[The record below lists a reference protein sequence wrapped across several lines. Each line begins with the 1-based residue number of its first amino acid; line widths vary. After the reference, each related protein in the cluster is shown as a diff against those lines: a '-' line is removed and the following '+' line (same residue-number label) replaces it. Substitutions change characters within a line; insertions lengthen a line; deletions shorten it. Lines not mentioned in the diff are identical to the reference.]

1 VRRRLVLPAAIAAL
15 GLALPGASADAAN
28 LYLPNYGTTPEGI
41 SGYARA
47 PDGSLSPLAGSPFPV
62 PAAATG
68 ILGLAFTP
76 DGGRAVATFL
86 FNGGVLGL
94 TVAGDGSIAA
104 PEGPIDTPSVTSI
117 AVSPDGRF
125 AYAPTRDFMS
135 EAAIGIPG
143 YSIGANGSLTP
154 ISGSPFSSGE
164 FADVAITPD
173 GRFLFGISGGQV
185 KHFAIGADGKL
196 TDAGTSAIASAQNLA
211 VSSDGRF
218 LFVGISSAA
227 DGVASFSIGAD
238 GSLTQ
243 NGLPALTGNVGMRL
257 FTVGPDARY
266 VYMPDV
272 NVNGIVTAAVAP
284 DGALTVIGT
293 MPVDDPEAVA
303 VSPDGRFLYYA
314 RAGGPGLVGVA
325 SIGTDGLP
333 TLLPFTNAWQSGER
347 ERILFGPT
355 PAPVAS
361 FTQTRAVPA
370 AASSFDATGSTRA
383 ARFDWDFGDGT
394 TLADGGPTPA
404 HTYAAAGIY
413 QVTLTASDAQGCST
427 RFIYTGQSTVCPGG
441 SSATTTAALDTLPA
455 LSALSVTNRRF
466 AAVPAQVRRVK
477 RGTAFR
483 YTLSEAA
490 RVVFTID
497 RRTIGRRVGG
507 TCRPLTRRNSRRK
520 RCVLFRRAGRLA
532 AAAKQGANRT
542 RFNGRL
548 RGRRLRPGPY
558 RATAVAT
565 DSAGGKSA
573 RSSVRF
579 RIVRPRRVR

>member
-1 VRRRLVLPAAIAAL
+1 MRRRLVLPAALAGL
-15 GLALPGASADAAN
+15 WLALSGASAEAAN
-28 LYLPNYGTTPEGI
+28 LYVPNYGTTPEGI

-62 PAAATG
+62 PAGAGG
-68 ILGLAFTP
+68 IWMLAFTP
-76 DGGRAVATFL
+76 DGGRAVTGFL
-86 FNGGVLGL
+86 FNGGVLGF

-104 PEGPIDTPSVTSI
+104 SGTPIDTPSVPSI

-125 AYAPTRDFMS
+125 AYAPTRTFM
-135 EAAIGIPG
+135 AVPAVGILG
-143 YSIGANGSLTP
+143 YSIGADGSLTP
-154 ISGSPFSSGE
+154 IGGSPFSSGQ
-164 FADVAITPD
+164 FGDIAITPD
-173 GRFLFGISGGQV
+173 GRFLYANSGGQV
-185 KHFAIGADGKL
+185 KHFAIGSDGKL
-196 TDAGTSAIASAQNLA
+196 TDAGTSAITGASSLA

-218 LFVGISSAA
+218 LFVGLDAAA

-243 NGLPALTGNVGMRL
+243 NGLPALTGDVGMRL
-257 FTVGPDARY
+257 FAVGPDARY

-272 NVNGIVTAAVAP
+272 NVNGIVTAAVAA

-314 RAGGPGLVGVA
+314 HAGGPGLVGVA

-333 TLLPFTNAWQSGER
+333 TLLPFTIAWQSGER
-347 ERILFGPT
+347 ERIVFGPT

-361 FTQTRAVPA
+361 FSSTPGTPA
-370 AASSFDATGSTRA
+370 ALSGFNATGSARA

-394 TLADGGPTPA
+394 TLPDGGPTPT
-404 HTYAAAGIY
+404 HTYAAAGVY
-413 QVTLTASDAQGCST
+413 QVKLTVSDAQGCST
-427 RFIYTGQSTVCPGG
+427 QFIYTGQSTVCPGG
-441 SSATTTAALDTLPA
+441 SSATSTAALDTLPA
-455 LSALSVTNRRF
+455 LIALSVTNRRF
-466 AAVPAQVRRVK
+466 AALSAGIRRVK

-507 TCRPLTRRNSRRK
+507 TCRPLTRSNSRRK

-532 AAAKQGANRT
+532 AAGKQGANRT
-542 RFNGRL
+542 RFTGRL
-548 RGRRLRPGPY
+548 RGRRLRPGRY
-558 RATAVAT
+558 RASAVAT
-565 DSAGGKSA
+565 DSAGAKSA
-573 RSSVRF
+573 PRSVRF
-579 RIVRPRRVR
+579 RIVRPRTVR